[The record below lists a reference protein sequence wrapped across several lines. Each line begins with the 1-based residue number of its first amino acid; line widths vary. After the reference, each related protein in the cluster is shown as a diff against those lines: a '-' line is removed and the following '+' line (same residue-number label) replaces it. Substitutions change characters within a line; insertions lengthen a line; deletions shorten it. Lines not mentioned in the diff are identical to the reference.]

1 MMRIFIVL
9 MTFVLLFQPHAI
21 GDEKVIIAVASDG
34 ETLKAA
40 VSQTAARCLYFLI
53 VDSKGKLLEAVENP
67 YKDTRGGAGVSAANF
82 LAEKNV
88 TIVVAGNCGNKMK
101 DALEAQ
107 EMVFFDF
114 EGLGEEAIKKI
125 LEKEGST

>member
-1 MMRIFIVL
+1 MLRILIVL
-9 MTFVLLFQPHAI
+9 ITFVLMFQPHVM
-21 GDEKVIIAVASDG
+21 GEEKVIIAVASDG

-40 VSQTAARCLYFLI
+40 VSHIAARCPYFLI

-88 TIVVAGNCGNKMK
+88 TIVIAGNFGNKMK
-101 DALEAQ
+101 DTLKAQ
-107 EMVFFDF
+107 EIAYF
-114 EGLGEEAIKKI
+114 EFVGIVEEAIIKI
-125 LEKEGST
+125 LEKEGRT

>member
-1 MMRIFIVL
+1 MLKILIVL
-9 MTFVLLFQPHAI
+9 ITFVLMFQPHVM
-21 GDEKVIIAVASDG
+21 GEEKVIIAVASDG

-40 VSQTAARCLYFLI
+40 VSHVAARCPYFLI

-88 TIVVAGNCGNKMK
+88 TIVIAGNFGNKMI
-101 DALEAQ
+101 DALKAQ
-107 EMVFFDF
+107 EIAHFEF
-114 EGLGEEAIKKI
+114 EGTAEKAIRKI
-125 LEKEGST
+125 LEKEGRR